1 MIVRVET
8 IRKTNH
14 YIVVD
19 EIGKYIGKI
28 DELSFIDTFLDK
40 DPFEEDEY
48 LWYHVNKQLL
58 FLKIQEN
65 ERNI

>member
-8 IRKTNH
+8 IRKTNQ

-48 LWYHVNKQLL
+48 TWYYVDKQLL

-65 ERNI
+65 ENS